1 MNEVLGPIYYCFAT
15 DPDGEWSRHAEADAF
30 FCFTNLMSEIRDV
43 FIKSLDKSDTG
54 IGTHACIRGNV
65 TIWHHRDPTIMRR

>member
-1 MNEVLGPIYYCFAT
+1 MNEILGPIYYCFAT
-15 DPDGEWSRHAEADAF
+15 DPDATMSRHAEADSF

-54 IGTHACIRGNV
+54 IGGFGNV
-65 TIWHHRDPTIMRR
+65 VNFVNSASSLSTVGC